1 MIPKY
6 RLSRESPHSRMDL
19 LMEPGPG
26 QTIGDYEIVAKLGA
40 GGLGVVYEVRHLIS
54 QRHEAM
60 KIMQAD
66 ISGAPEMV
74 ERFRRE
80 VQTLAT
86 LNHMNIAA
94 LHTAF
99 YHENQLAMIMELIQG
114 ETLRNL
120 QLKNSVTLSQVLDFV
135 TQVLRALAY
144 AHRMGV
150 VHRDIKPQNI
160 MITSENLVKLLDFGI
175 ALSVC
180 SANITQSGQLLGSV
194 NYISPEQV
202 SGGKATAQSDIYSL
216 GVVLYES
223 LAGRLPI
230 SGANTYEIMMAH
242 VHKVPVPVY
251 EIAPGIPRA
260 LSDIAAR
267 ALEKEPSRRFASAE
281 EFLRAIEA
289 QVAVHNS
296 GTQATLPAQ
305 APVAVPRIATG
316 ARQQPAPSASDL
328 QPIPLEDITRKLAIY
343 IGPVAKFVVKKLAA
357 QFEDTDSIYREAA
370 RQIPSDTDRA
380 AFLRSKRQ

>member
-1 MIPKY
+1 
-6 RLSRESPHSRMDL
+6 MDI
-19 LMEPGPG
+19 GPG

-40 GGLGVVYEVRHLIS
+40 GGLGVVYEVKHLIS

-66 ISGAPEMV
+66 VSGAPEMV

-80 VQTLAT
+80 VQTLAA
-86 LNHMNIAA
+86 LNHVNIAA

-99 YHENQLAMIMELIQG
+99 YHDNQLAMIMELIHG

-120 QLKNSVTLSQVLDFV
+120 QLKNSVTLSQALDFIM
-135 TQVLRALAY
+135 QVLHALDY

-160 MITSENLVKLLDFGI
+160 MITAENTVKLLDFGI
-175 ALSVC
+175 ALSAC
-180 SANITQSGQLLGSV
+180 SGSITQSGQLLGSV
-194 NYISPEQV
+194 SYISPEQV

-216 GVVLYES
+216 GVVLYEA
-223 LAGRLPI
+223 LTGRLPI
-230 SGANTYEIMMAH
+230 TGVNTYEIMMAH
-242 VHKVPVPVY
+242 VRTVPAPAH

-267 ALEKEPSRRFASAE
+267 ALEKDPAQRFASSE

-289 QVAVHNS
+289 QASIHNS

-305 APVAVPRIATG
+305 VPTRFSSAATG
-316 ARQQPAPSASDL
+316 SKQQRAPSASDL
-328 QPIPLEDITRKLAIY
+328 QPVPLEDITRKLAVY
-343 IGPVAKFVVKKLAA
+343 IGPVAKFVVKKLAS

-370 RQIPSDTDRA
+370 RQISSDTDRA